1 MVTTSDSDVTVYGH
15 VFEYAS
21 TSLQQ
26 NEKLNQYRVA
36 KTRLSTHEKLIFF
49 KWKHLFKVR
58 LCNFY

>member
-36 KTRLSTHEKLIFF
+36 KTRLSTHEKLIFC
-49 KWKHLFKVR
+49 KWETFI
-58 LCNFY
+58 